1 MVLGKKNGKEGMN
14 MRLGGVKIEQSKTKK
29 LFGIYIWIQKPFT
42 KKDKSSRE
50 YYTNAKIATIQER
63 YFTPLNIL
71 QDCQVFLQSFWQA
84 QDGEEE
90 LCYSTKGTT
99 YYQGI

>member
-42 KKDKSSRE
+42 
-50 YYTNAKIATIQER
+50 
-63 YFTPLNIL
+63 
-71 QDCQVFLQSFWQA
+71 
-84 QDGEEE
+84 
-90 LCYSTKGTT
+90 
-99 YYQGI
+99 